1 METSASVE
9 EIEPQTGRA
18 AALFSSFNDLS
29 DSNLNMPEP
38 SFGFPIRKNSR
49 VLTETEYVSTFT
61 STSYVFY
68 TTTATKIISNLASST
83 ALSCLPSGFTLC

>member
-29 DSNLNMPEP
+29 DNSLNMPEP

-49 VLTETEYVSTFT
+49 ILTETEYVSTFT
-61 STSYVFY
+61 STSYAFY
-68 TTTATKIISNLASST
+68 TTTSTKIISNLASST